1 MDGVL
6 RLLLFFGIVNAKL
19 IKIALKTP
27 VFVQTQSYERA
38 AESIP
43 VLVFGRQEQ
52 PGSSF
57 VWPSCENAW
66 SPVKGPE

>member
-1 MDGVL
+1 ML

-38 AESIP
+38 AEKGIP
-43 VLVFGRQEQ
+43 VLVFGKAGTTWE
-52 PGSSF
+52 F
-57 VWPSCENAW
+57 FCVA
-66 SPVKGPE
+66 KL